1 MSSENSKK
9 LNMRLAFVHIS
20 FWGFIIGFPL
30 LYMLIGSKVDTVN
43 FENRNLAE
51 KPVFSLETIDDYP
64 LEYEAYYNDNFPFRS
79 KLITLNSRISYQIL
93 GEGSAATIVGKEGWL
108 FYNAE
113 NIGNGISIGQ
123 FKGIEKF
130 TDEELV
136 QAAASLEATK
146 AWCDEHGCE
155 FVLFIAPN
163 KERVYS
169 EYMPDE
175 YQTYRQGD
183 GCNTDQ
189 LVDYLRANTDIRVVW
204 AYEDMEEYKADHPDE
219 PMYYHLDTHWNYLGG
234 YIGSRALLRELGIEI
249 PPADERD
256 RERVERYQT
265 WGDLTNL
272 MNLGASDLFDD
283 TDYVFHGYPVE
294 GMQIISDDVNGIVG
308 YMNPG
313 RDGRNVVIYRDSFCN
328 IMRYF
333 LGEHFN
339 TIRMVPKEY
348 WDPSI
353 LEDNPPDVL
362 VIELT
367 ERFVD
372 ILVDEHIQP

>member
-1 MSSENSKK
+1 MKENKSGK
-9 LNMRLAFVHIS
+9 LNMRLVFVHIT

-30 LYMLIGSKVDTVN
+30 LYLLIGSKVDTVN

-79 KLITLNSRISYQIL
+79 KLITLNSRISYQLL

-130 TDEELV
+130 TDEELMR
-136 QAAASLEATK
+136 AAASLEATK

-204 AYEDMEEYKADHPDE
+204 AYEDMLEYKEDHPDE

-272 MNLGASDLFDD
+272 MNLGASDLFND

-313 RDGRNVVIYRDSFCN
+313 RDSRDVVIYRDSFCN

-353 LEDNPPDVL
+353 LEENTPDVL

>member
-1 MSSENSKK
+1 MSDNVNKK
-9 LNMRLAFVHIS
+9 LNMRLVFVHIS

-51 KPVFSLETIDDYP
+51 KPALTAETISVFP

-79 KLITLNSRISYQIL
+79 KLITLNSRISYQVL
-93 GEGSAATIVGKEGWL
+93 GEGVGATIVGKDGWL
-108 FYNAE
+108 FYNGDA
-113 NIGNGISIGQ
+113 IANGTDIAQ
-123 FKGIEKF
+123 FKGVDRF
-130 TDEELV
+130 TDEELR
-136 QAAASLEATK
+136 QAAESLEATK

-163 KERVYS
+163 KERVYG
-169 EYMPDE
+169 EYMPE
-175 YQTYRQGD
+175 QYRTYRQGET
-183 GCNTDQ
+183 CNTDQ
-189 LVDYLRANTDIRVVW
+189 LIEYLRENTDIRLVW
-204 AYEDMEEYKADHPDE
+204 AYEDMEEYRTGHPDE

-234 YIGSRALLRELGIEI
+234 YIGTRALLRELGIDM
-249 PPADERD
+249 PPADEMD
-256 RERVERYQT
+256 MEKVVRYPT
-265 WGDLTNL
+265 WGDLTML
-272 MNLGASDLFDD
+272 MNLGASDLFSD

-313 RDGRNVVIYRDSFCN
+313 RDSRDVVIYRDSFCN

-339 TIRMVPKEY
+339 TIRMIPKEY

-353 LEDNPPDVL
+353 LEEDAPDVL
-362 VIELT
+362 VFELT

-372 ILVDEHIQP
+372 MLVNEHIQP